1 MIRKLFLSAAVL
13 LFVSLAVA
21 GNKAKTYSIV
31 LGSPTVA
38 GEATLKPGE
47 YKVRAD
53 GPDVVFTNVR
63 TLETCTVPVKIESAT
78 RKHEATAVKTTV
90 QNGRNVLLAIDL
102 GGTDETLEFGVQ

>member
-1 MIRKLFLSAAVL
+1 MIRKLFLVAVAL
-13 LFVSLAVA
+13 VFVSLAVA
-21 GNKAKTYSIV
+21 GNKAKTYGIV

-53 GPDVVFTNVR
+53 GPDVVFTNLR
-63 TLETCTVPVKIESAT
+63 TLETCTVPVKIETAT
-78 RKHEATAVKTTV
+78 KKHEATAVKTVV